1 MPCALFSRATR
12 STRSIPPTRP
22 VRPLQLLRSRRHL
35 RGRMGSS
42 ALSAVLL
49 VLGAASPAFAHDQ
62 LFSSD
67 PAESAVLQVSPTE
80 VSLEFS
86 DAVLTVGAVILLVD
100 QGGREWMAAEPNLDG
115 PTVSAPIDGELP
127 DGSYEVR
134 WRVVSSDGHPI
145 SGIVPFTVGDEGAQP
160 GASSAEPADSA
171 DSAASEELAAPEE
184 PAAPVEP
191 AASERSPSA
200 EATSA
205 EQSPIWRTVGIGAA
219 GACGALVLFGAWS
232 FRKRAKRAL
241 SDSSN

>member
-1 MPCALFSRATR
+1 MW
-12 STRSIPPTRP
+12 
-22 VRPLQLLRSRRHL
+22 
-35 RGRMGSS
+35 SS
-42 ALSAVLL
+42 ALGAVLL
-49 VLGAASPAFAHDQ
+49 VLGAESPAFAHDQ
-62 LFSSD
+62 LLSSD
-67 PAESAVLQVSPTE
+67 PAESAVLQLSPTE

-100 QGGREWMAAEPNLDG
+100 QGGREWVAAEPNLDG

-145 SGIVPFTVGDEGAQP
+145 SGIVPFTVGDEGSQP
-160 GASSAEPADSA
+160 GASAAEPAEPADSA
-171 DSAASEELAAPEE
+171 ASDE